1 MKKVIFISGT
11 MGSGKSTVS
20 RLCSELLTR
29 SVWLDGDWCWMM
41 HPFQVSDQTKAMV
54 LNNIT
59 YLLNQFLAQPDFDYI
74 LFSWVMDDPETV
86 RSILNRLLGEFTFN
100 HFTLSPSPAQ
110 LRCQLQSDIDRGLRT
125 PECFERSLARL
136 PHYDDIDSEKI
147 ETTGREPQSIARE
160 ILFRLR

>member
-1 MKKVIFISGT
+1 M
-11 MGSGKSTVS
+11 
-20 RLCSELLTR
+20 
-29 SVWLDGDWCWMM
+29 
-41 HPFQVSDQTKAMV
+41 
-54 LNNIT
+54 NNIT

>member
-1 MKKVIFISGT
+1 
-11 MGSGKSTVS
+11 
-20 RLCSELLTR
+20 
-29 SVWLDGDWCWMM
+29 MM

-54 LNNIT
+54 LNNMT
-59 YLLNQFLAQPDFDYI
+59 YLLNQVLAQPDFGYI

>member
-11 MGSGKSTVS
+11 MGSGKTTVS
-20 RLCSELLTR
+20 CLCNEQLTR

-41 HPFQVSDQTKAMV
+41 HPFQVNDQTKAMV

-86 RSILNRLLGEFTFN
+86 RSILNRLLGEFTFY

-110 LRCQLQSDIDRGLRT
+110 LRRQLQSDIDRGLRT
-125 PECFERSLARL
+125 PDCLERSLARL

-147 ETTGREPQSIARE
+147 ETTGREPRSIARE

>member
-11 MGSGKSTVS
+11 MGSGKTTVS

-54 LNNIT
+54 QNNIT

-86 RSILNRLLGEFTFN
+86 RSILNRLLGEFTFY

-110 LRCQLQSDIDRGLRT
+110 LRRQLQSDIDRGLRT
-125 PECFERSLARL
+125 PECLERSLARL

-147 ETTGREPQSIARE
+147 ETTGREPLSIARE

>member
-11 MGSGKSTVS
+11 MGSGKTTVS
-20 RLCSELLTR
+20 RLCSEQLTR

-54 LNNIT
+54 LDNIT

-74 LFSWVMDDPETV
+74 LFSWVMDDPEIV

-110 LRCQLQSDIDRGLRT
+110 LRRQLQSDIDRGLRT

>member
-54 LNNIT
+54 LDNIT

-74 LFSWVMDDPETV
+74 LFSWVMDDPEIV

-110 LRCQLQSDIDRGLRT
+110 LRRQLQSDIDRGLRT

>member
-20 RLCSELLTR
+20 RLCSEQLTR

-110 LRCQLQSDIDRGLRT
+110 LRCQLQSDMDRGLRT
-125 PECFERSLARL
+125 PEYLERSLARL

>member
-54 LNNIT
+54 QNNIT

-125 PECFERSLARL
+125 PDCLERSLARL

-147 ETTGREPQSIARE
+147 ETTGREPLSIARE

>member
-1 MKKVIFISGT
+1 MKKVIFISAT
-11 MGSGKSTVS
+11 MGCEKTTI
-20 RLCSELLTR
+20 RRFCSEPLTR

-41 HPFQVSDQTKAMV
+41 PFQVNDQTKAMV
-54 LNNIT
+54 LDNIT

-125 PECFERSLARL
+125 PDCLERSLARL

-147 ETTGREPQSIARE
+147 ETTGREPRSIARE

>member
-20 RLCSELLTR
+20 RLCSEQLTR

-41 HPFQVSDQTKAMV
+41 HPFQVNDQTKAMV

-74 LFSWVMDDPETV
+74 LFSWVMDDP
-86 RSILNRLLGEFTFN
+86 NRAFDFKPASRRIY
-100 HFTLSPSPAQ
+100 FLSFYLIAFPCSAAPPA
-110 LRCQLQSDIDRGLRT
+110 
-125 PECFERSLARL
+125 AV
-136 PHYDDIDSEKI
+136 
-147 ETTGREPQSIARE
+147 
-160 ILFRLR
+160 

>member
-11 MGSGKSTVS
+11 MGSGKTTVS

-54 LNNIT
+54 QNNIT

-86 RSILNRLLGEFTFN
+86 RSILKRLHGEFTFN

-110 LRCQLQSDIDRGLRT
+110 LRRQLQSDIDRGLRT
-125 PECFERSLARL
+125 PECLERSLARL

-147 ETTGREPQSIARE
+147 EATGREPLSIARE

>member
-11 MGSGKSTVS
+11 MGSGKSTIS
-20 RLCSELLTR
+20 RLCSEQLTR

-54 LNNIT
+54 LNNIA

-74 LFSWVMDDPETV
+74 LFSWVRNDPEIV
-86 RSILNRLLGEFTFN
+86 RSILKRLHGEFTFN
-100 HFTLSPSPAQ
+100 HFTLSPSPTQ
-110 LRCQLQSDIDRGLRT
+110 LRRQLHSDMDRGLRT
-125 PECFERSLARL
+125 PECIERSLARR

-147 ETTGREPQSIARE
+147 ETTGHEPHSIARE

>member
-1 MKKVIFISGT
+1 MKKLILVGGT
-11 MGSGKSTVS
+11 MGVGKSSVCRALHQ
-20 RLCSELLTR
+20 RLMP

-54 LNNIT
+54 LDNIT

-86 RSILNRLLGEFTFN
+86 RSILKRLHGEFTFN

-110 LRCQLQSDIDRGLRT
+110 LRRQLQSDIDRGLRT
-125 PECFERSLARL
+125 PDCLERSLARL

-147 ETTGREPQSIARE
+147 ETTGREPRSIARE

>member
-74 LFSWVMDDPETV
+74 LFSWAFDFKPASRRIYFQSFYFIAFP
-86 RSILNRLLGEFTFN
+86 RSAAL
-100 HFTLSPSPAQ
+100 PA
-110 LRCQLQSDIDRGLRT
+110 
-125 PECFERSLARL
+125 AV
-136 PHYDDIDSEKI
+136 
-147 ETTGREPQSIARE
+147 
-160 ILFRLR
+160 

>member
-1 MKKVIFISGT
+1 MKKV
-11 MGSGKSTVS
+11 SGKTTVS

-54 LNNIT
+54 QNNIT

-86 RSILNRLLGEFTFN
+86 RSILKRLHGEFTFN

-110 LRCQLQSDIDRGLRT
+110 LHRQLQSDIDRGLRT
-125 PECFERSLARL
+125 PECLERSLARL

-147 ETTGREPQSIARE
+147 ETTGREPLSIARE

>member
-11 MGSGKSTVS
+11 MGSGKSTIS
-20 RLCSELLTR
+20 RLCSEQLTR

-74 LFSWVMDDPETV
+74 LFSWVRNDPEIV
-86 RSILNRLLGEFTFN
+86 RSILKRLHGEFTFN
-100 HFTLSPSPAQ
+100 HFTLSPSLPPPSCAASYS
-110 LRCQLQSDIDRGLRT
+110 LTWIGACEHLNVLSAAWSDCLIM
-125 PECFERSLARL
+125 
-136 PHYDDIDSEKI
+136 
-147 ETTGREPQSIARE
+147 TTLTQKK
-160 ILFRLR
+160 

>member
-20 RLCSELLTR
+20 RLCSEQLTR

-41 HPFQVSDQTKAMV
+41 HPFQVNDQTKAMV

-86 RSILNRLLGEFTFN
+86 RSILNRLLGEFTFY

-110 LRCQLQSDIDRGLRT
+110 LRRQLQSDIDRGLRT
-125 PECFERSLARL
+125 PDCLERSLARL
-136 PHYDDIDSEKI
+136 PHYDGIDSEKI
-147 ETTGREPQSIARE
+147 ETTGREPRSIARE